1 MAGTVEAKAEWAR
14 MAEEETAVEETVT
27 EAQLEERMAAVQMVR
42 CGPGIERSNGMWALQ
57 PPWAAGGSPVS

>member
-27 EAQLEERMAAVQMVR
+27 EAQLGERMAAREWPVATVAGLAQR
-42 CGPGIERSNGMWALQ
+42 QQASRSRYE
-57 PPWAAGGSPVS
+57 SPQ